1 MDTARQKALV
11 TGAAAGLG
19 LAVARRL
26 VETGWHVVAV
36 DRDEAALARLADEAK
51 GNVSPVVADL
61 SDQASLE
68 DLDASLGG
76 QGPFHR
82 VVMNA
87 GISATGKFEAIPF
100 DRQQATI
107 HVNLTAPM
115 ALTAALMRSDAIG
128 AGGCLVFIS
137 SLSRYVGY
145 PGAATYSATKE
156 GLAVF
161 ARSLRKPLGRRKV
174 KVLTVC
180 PGPLDTAHATEH
192 APPGADASKRM
203 KPDQAARRIL
213 AAAGNPGLAGL
224 YLGGNVLVPGVA
236 PKCAALAGRLLPGL
250 STWLMRKAIFE
261 KL

>member
-1 MDTARQKALV
+1 MNGARNRALV

-26 VETGWHVVAV
+26 VAQGWHVVAV
-36 DRDEAALARLADEAK
+36 DRDGAALDRLRDDADGHVTA
-51 GNVSPVVADL
+51 VVADL
-61 SDQASLE
+61 SDLSA
-68 DLDASLGG
+68 LDALGAELAG
-76 QGPFHR
+76 QGPYLR

-87 GISATGKFEAIPF
+87 GISATGGFETVPV
-100 DRQQATI
+100 DRQQEI
-107 HVNLTAPM
+107 VRVNLTAPM
-115 ALTAALMRSDAIG
+115 ALTAALMRGDAIG
-128 AGGCLVFIS
+128 EGGCLVFVS

-161 ARSLRKPLGRRKV
+161 ARSLRRPLGRRKV

-192 APPGADASKRM
+192 APPGADASRRM
-203 KPDQAARRIL
+203 KPDRAAQSIL
-213 AAAGNPGLAGL
+213 AAAGNPALAGL
-224 YLGGNVLVPGVA
+224 YLGGNVLVPGLA
-236 PKCAALAGRLLPGL
+236 PKCAAFAGRLFPGL
-250 STWLMRKAIFE
+250 ATWVTRVTIFE